1 VAGGVATLALLAGGI
16 WAWNSRRDTT
26 PVAENQQARIDAGRP
41 AEAPKVPQNPV
52 PPVEV
57 VQQKPSPSPDGPAPS
72 ALSASDLQRVKRAT
86 AYLRVQMPGGGV
98 SQGSGFFAVE
108 RGVLLTNAHVLGMLR
123 SDARPPQ
130 HVQVLCSSG
139 EKDERA
145 FTADVLGV
153 DRGSDLAVLRVRGDN
168 LPDPLEVKSAKTLT
182 ELQKVYV
189 FGFPFGDQLGKNIT
203 VSESSVSSLRK
214 NPDLDIIVKIQVNG
228 GMQPGNSGGPLVD
241 TRGHVVGVAVS
252 IIHGTQINFAIPG
265 DQVHTIL
272 NGRIAGSAI
281 HQPYREGQEVKVD
294 VSLSLID
301 PLRKMKATGYECWT
315 GNPGKPRPPTREKPA
330 PLPGDSEVREVAL
343 TPDGRGG
350 SAGQV
355 LLPALPPG
363 KMHWLRP
370 WYVNGAGE
378 KIWVAA
384 QTYNPLPPME
394 LKPVELVLR
403 ASPGVKPLRLTS
415 KSSIKLVDDRS
426 EHSLAVNMDVDL
438 QEQTLP
444 AKAEGTPIFIRY
456 QRAQMGVTLDGKPA
470 PRSARLQTLLKGLV
484 SVVTRLLMDPS
495 GTVRKDGIQ
504 APRLP
509 PRDRA
514 DVLDLHEQI
523 SQSLE
528 AVAIPL
534 PNRTLQARES
544 WTELRPLPLEV
555 VDKADAA
562 VLEMT
567 YTYEGTRTRNG
578 RQESAIRV
586 SGTLKGVQGQELRF
600 GGRADGRAVYDVAL
614 GRVTISSLTVT
625 FDMNAARGIRAV
637 GTLEVRMDRK

>member
-1 VAGGVATLALLAGGI
+1 
-16 WAWNSRRDTT
+16 
-26 PVAENQQARIDAGRP
+26 
-41 AEAPKVPQNPV
+41 
-52 PPVEV
+52 
-57 VQQKPSPSPDGPAPS
+57 
-72 ALSASDLQRVKRAT
+72 
-86 AYLRVQMPGGGV
+86 MPGGGV

-108 RGVLLTNAHVLGMLR
+108 RSVLLTNAHVLGMLR
-123 SDARPPQ
+123 ADARPPQ
-130 HVQVLCSSG
+130 SVQVLCSSG

-145 FTADVLGV
+145 FPAEVLGV
-153 DRGSDLAVLRVRGDN
+153 DRASDLAVLRVHGDN

-214 NPDLDIIVKIQVNG
+214 NQDNITKVQVNG
-228 GMQPGNSGGPLVD
+228 GMQPGNSGGPVVD
-241 TRGHVVGVAVS
+241 TSGHVVGVAVS
-252 IIHGTQINFAIPG
+252 GIRATQLNFAVPG
-265 DQVHTIL
+265 DHVHTIL
-272 NGRIAGSAI
+272 NGRISGSAI
-281 HQPYREGQEVKVD
+281 HQPYVDNQEVKVD
-294 VSLSLID
+294 VTLTLID
-301 PLRKMKATGYECWT
+301 PLRKVKAAGYECWT
-315 GNPGKPRPPTREKPA
+315 GSPGKPRPPAREKPA
-330 PLPGDSEVREVAL
+330 PQPGDSDVREVAL
-343 TPDGRGG
+343 KLDRRGEAIGHVPLPD
-350 SAGQV
+350 
-355 LLPALPPG
+355 LPPG
-363 KMHWLRP
+363 KQYWLRP
-370 WYVNGAGE
+370 WYTNGAGE

-384 QTYNPLPPME
+384 QTYHPLPPME

-403 ASPGVKPLRLTS
+403 ANPGVKPVHLTS
-415 KSSIKLVDDRS
+415 KATIKLVDAQS

-456 QRAQMGVTLDGKPA
+456 GRARMGVTIDNKPA
-470 PRSARLQTLLKGLV
+470 PRSARLQALMKGLV
-484 SVVTRLLMDPS
+484 TLVTRLNMDPA
-495 GTVRKDGIQ
+495 GAVRKEEVQVG
-504 APRLP
+504 RVP

-514 DVLDLHEQI
+514 DVLDLHDQI

-528 AVAIPL
+528 AVAVPL

-544 WTELRPLPLEV
+544 WTEIRPLPLEV
-555 VDKADAA
+555 GDKADAA

-586 SGTLKGVQGQELRF
+586 SGTLKGAKGQELRF

-614 GRVTISSLTVT
+614 GRVTISSLNVT
-625 FDMNAARGIRAV
+625 FDMNSTGPRGLRAV